1 MILMNTVKMKGVV
14 LDMAKSLT
22 FPLPLLAV
30 AYQQLLAGMNL
41 NTVAVASFLFK

>member
-1 MILMNTVKMKGVV
+1 MKGIV
-14 LDMAKSLT
+14 LDMAKLLT

-41 NTVAVASFLFK
+41 DTVAIVIV